1 MLLLDTFILHILKY
15 LTTVQN
21 KKKLCLIWLAK
32 KGQID
37 AVELMVTNQFNAFG
51 TNLNVLHVNGMT
63 HSFTFWTQ

>member
-1 MLLLDTFILHILKY
+1 MACK
-15 LTTVQN
+15 
-21 KKKLCLIWLAK
+21 K